1 MARIEP
7 KHVQSAFDSER
18 NVLFVLTCG
27 WNRRSNWSQCIH
39 GRVGLTSSSEEERR
53 RSSIKITIGCAIRA
67 HRQPEEWI
75 LIHLNRVVVVL
86 GWKFQ
91 ELSLNS
97 HSESGGGEW
106 NKLHLLVWISFC
118 DFLNRDLKELAGGI
132 SLLIKVIFVYYI
144 TGPPRPE
151 SSSISHG
158 VLPVGKTVAKR
169 IPTASGVGLV

>member
-7 KHVQSAFDSER
+7 KHVQPAFDSER
-18 NVLFVLTCG
+18 NVLFVLTCR
-27 WNRRSNWSQCIH
+27 WTRRSNWSQCIH

-53 RSSIKITIGCAIRA
+53 RIKITIGCAIRA
-67 HRQPEEWI
+67 QPEEWI

-91 ELSLNS
+91 DLSLNS
-97 HSESGGGEW
+97 HSKSAGGGEW
-106 NKLHLLVWISFC
+106 NKLHLSVWISFC
-118 DFLNRDLKELAGGI
+118 DFLNLDLKELAGEL

-144 TGPPRPE
+144 TGPPPPPPE

-158 VLPVGKTVAKR
+158 VLPVGKAVAKR